1 MHQDSALYA
10 ACWSGVVTVASE
22 NSSGTFLF
30 PFFII
35 AFSDIDAFGRREDVI
50 NSVVGGYWEYFT
62 SVADMF

>member
-1 MHQDSALYA
+1 MLEWCGDRETYETPA
-10 ACWSGVVTVASE
+10 ASE